1 MSLNILNINRQRKNK
16 TTFHCLYLLG
26 NRKMVKFMY
35 GRKDLG
41 GISFRGKR
49 GLLDFNL
56 TGISTPVGKNCK
68 NNISEL
74 WKGWCDSDK
83 NSMAAK

>member
-1 MSLNILNINRQRKNK
+1 M
-16 TTFHCLYLLG
+16 
-26 NRKMVKFMY
+26 
-35 GRKDLG
+35 G
-41 GISFRGKR
+41 GKIQAESHSEGKK

-56 TGISTPVGKNCK
+56 MGISTPVGKNCK

-83 NSMAAK
+83 IVWRPNSIDP